1 MESLTALAEAHD
13 GSLRL
18 LAHTGEVLA
27 ELPPRL
33 RLVHDG
39 ELARAA

>member
-1 MESLTALAEAHD
+1 VESLTALVEEHD

-18 LAHTGEVLA
+18 LAHTGQVLA

-33 RLVHDG
+33 RLVQQDAV
-39 ELARAA
+39 ARAA